1 MTNNGVESS
10 ALALNTGCDL
20 NCGCTYLCLKE
31 ALRKHLVK
39 KSTLKQAAVRLF
51 TTRYLLGMFDET
63 EYDQIPYSCVESKEH
78 LELAQRAAEESI
90 VLLKNNGILPL
101 KKRRFM

>member
-1 MTNNGVESS
+1 MPERSFEKTSGEEK
-10 ALALNTGCDL
+10 
-20 NCGCTYLCLKE
+20 YI
-31 ALRKHLVK
+31 
-39 KSTLKQAAVRLF
+39 KQAAVRLF

-101 KKRRFM
+101 KKRGDSCDWSDRAECR